1 MNKELEEYLLAIAG
15 ESVSAKNSKVNK
27 SQQIREFLQAVKTVS
42 YTAEKSGV
50 EKYCTFYNGLAILKS
65 KAVVKKADLTSVESY
80 GMAELSK
87 WLIKNGVNTPRL
99 YSVFYAD
106 KHYVE
111 VFDKAQGEQVY
122 LSSADTVLKG
132 AFGPDYDCDGF
143 SNYTDEERKILCD
156 YIYNF
161 NKKSQL
167 KLMALPDSSFD
178 KYVKDIMFL
187 VDAGFV
193 NIDVN
198 SGNVL
203 IADKNF
209 NIIDIDYRK
218 TLEIFTIRLE
228 VLLGRKCTVEDVVK
242 KLETNPRAFNL
253 LLYND
258 QRTYTNELAESA
270 LFPFCSSRWFVNH
283 LTEEQQKDLLVG
295 DRVIVKRVVD
305 ALARQGVLFNTTKG
319 KCFSLLKDTFNE
331 DPSLMAE
338 VMQSQI
344 EQQKSKI

>member
-1 MNKELEEYLLAIAG
+1 MTKELEEYLLSIAG
-15 ESVSAKNSKVNK
+15 QSVNAKNPKLNK
-27 SQQIREFLQAVKTVS
+27 PEQIREFLQTIKTTHI
-42 YTAEKSGV
+42 TAEKSGA
-50 EKYCTFYNGLAILKS
+50 EKYCTFYNGLAVLKS
-65 KAVVKKADLTSVESY
+65 KGVVKKADLTAADSY

-87 WLIKNGVNTPRL
+87 WLIKNGVNTPKL

-111 VFDKAQGEQVY
+111 VFDRAVGEQLY

-143 SNYTDEERKILCD
+143 SNYTQEERKILCD

-167 KLMALPDSSFD
+167 KMMSLPDETID

-203 IADKNF
+203 LADNKF

-218 TLEIFTIRLE
+218 TLEVFTMRLE
-228 VLLGRKCTVEDVVK
+228 VLLGRKCDVHDVVK
-242 KLETNPRAFNL
+242 KLDTNPRAFNL
-253 LLYND
+253 LLYNE
-258 QRTYTNELAESA
+258 QRTYTNDLAESV
-270 LFPFCSSRWFVNH
+270 LFPFCSSRWFINH
-283 LTEEQQKDLLVG
+283 LTEEQQQDLLMG
-295 DRVIVKRVVD
+295 DKVIVKRVVD
-305 ALARQGVLFNTTKG
+305 ALTRQGIEFNTNRG
-319 KCFSLLKDTFNE
+319 KCFNLLHETFNG
-331 DPSLMAE
+331 DADTLLE
-338 VMQSQI
+338 VMGSQI
-344 EQQKSKI
+344 QQQKSKL